1 MPKFLKVRNT
11 LISPPNLWFMLLA
24 VAAPRAWRGRL
35 RTWLGIAPITNSLFL
50 FLFFSKRICSFPFW
64 QI

>member
-1 MPKFLKVRNT
+1 
-11 LISPPNLWFMLLA
+11 
-24 VAAPRAWRGRL
+24 
-35 RTWLGIAPITNSLFL
+35 LGIAPTTNSLFL